1 MGTRR
6 EISVKLDQEL
16 LAVKNDVIF
25 FYIAYMLPR
34 GSVEGGGR
42 EEKRMR
48 WEGGK
53 EEKEMGGR
61 RRRWE
66 GGKEDEVGGRKRG
79 EGDG

>member
-53 EEKEMGGR
+53 EEEMGGR

>member
-42 EEKRMR
+42 EEKRRRR
-48 WEGGK
+48 WLRRKSKEK
-53 EEKEMGGR
+53 EEKKER
-61 RRRWE
+61 RNRTRQ
-66 GGKEDEVGGRKRG
+66 RKKKS
-79 EGDG
+79 

>member
-53 EEKEMGGR
+53 EDEM
-61 RRRWE
+61 
-66 GGKEDEVGGRKRG
+66 GGRKRG